1 MLSKK
6 HQLHP
11 LYRLYPDIR
20 IPNNNKLW
28 SPVLCRLYLC
38 NSLLLSGSES
48 RWCVISDFSV
58 RPVKRR
64 EYNALSAVFIS
75 WGNCIELSNAN
86 ALSGRTFMIESACNS
101 KAVYLSFCWHPAK
114 AIKRNS
120 LPMSWNVICVY
131 FIILQI

>member
-48 RWCVISDFSV
+48 RWCVISDFLFGLCEEERIQCSV
-58 RPVKRR
+58 GSFHFLGELYR
-64 EYNALSAVFIS
+64 
-75 WGNCIELSNAN
+75 IE
-86 ALSGRTFMIESACNS
+86 
-101 KAVYLSFCWHPAK
+101 
-114 AIKRNS
+114 
-120 LPMSWNVICVY
+120 
-131 FIILQI
+131 